1 MATYKGKEII
11 DKLGAFISVEMAD
24 LKGEKLV
31 CVNIPA
37 NDLNFFHQTLEF
49 CKRLKYDIPKMT
61 AEQIEVAQFGGL
73 CRQLRDGGVCKIE
86 VDEKSEITIDR
97 LENDFNIL
105 IFIRNVR
112 VVKYEQAHR
121 E

>member
-24 LKGEKLV
+24 LEGEKRV

-37 NDLNFFHQTLEF
+37 NDHSFFQQTLEIT
-49 CKRLKYDIPKMT
+49 KLLKYDIPKMT
-61 AEQIEVAQFGGL
+61 AEQIEVAQFGVL
-73 CRQLRDGGVCKIE
+73 CRELRKGGVCKIE
-86 VDEKSEITIDR
+86 IDEKSEITIDR
-97 LENDFNIL
+97 HENNFNIL

-112 VVKYEQAHR
+112 VVKYEQTHR

>member
-11 DKLGAFISVEMAD
+11 DKLGAFISVGMAD
-24 LKGEKLV
+24 LEGEKRV

-37 NDLNFFHQTLEF
+37 NELSFFQQTLEIS
-49 CKRLKYDIPKMT
+49 KLLKYDIPKMT

-73 CRQLRDGGVCKIE
+73 CRQLRNGGVCKIE

-97 LENDFNIL
+97 LGNDFNIL
-105 IFIRNVR
+105 IYIRNVR
-112 VVKYEQAHR
+112 FVKYEQTHR